1 MYTKA
6 ISDAVDLPVV
16 TSGDAGKLKHFHDA
30 GVKGDADIILAAS
43 VFHYRTFSIRQV
55 KEYLRQKGLQ
65 VNL

>member
-1 MYTKA
+1 
-6 ISDAVDLPVV
+6 LPVV
-16 TSGDAGKLKHFHDA
+16 AAGGAGELEHFHDA
-30 GVKGDADIILAAS
+30 GVKGNADILAAS